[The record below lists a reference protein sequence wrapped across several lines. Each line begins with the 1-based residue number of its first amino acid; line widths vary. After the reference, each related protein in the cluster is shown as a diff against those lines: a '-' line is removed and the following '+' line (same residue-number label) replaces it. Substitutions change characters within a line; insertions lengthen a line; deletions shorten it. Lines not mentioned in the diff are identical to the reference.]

1 MVGKLRVSMK
11 FLPIIYCCV
20 IKILPKLRSL
30 KYQLFYCILC
40 GSTQIGLKRPIT
52 LLHAAPTRAAWYS
65 QASGLAYRLQS
76 VPWWEWLQGW
86 AGLGHQH
93 FQTGRGPIDFSC
105 SVPRWQET
113 GGGNCI
119 KVQNCHH
126 VTDAIVYW
134 SKNSQASPDSRSGR
148 QTSLAITFGGRLV
161 CRPKRGRDCWW
172 PSWRQASMMVAKMVM
187 MVMLFE
193 GSIWSDKLFKGKAR

>member
-1 MVGKLRVSMK
+1 MK
-11 FLPIIYCCV
+11 FLTIIYCYV

-40 GSTQIGLKRPIT
+40 GSTQIGLKRQLHCYIPPWLGPLDIPKHLGLPIGSSLFSLT
-52 LLHAAPTRAAWYS
+52 
-65 QASGLAYRLQS
+65 S

-93 FQTGRGPIDFSC
+93 FQTGWGPIDFSC

-113 GGGNCI
+113 GGGDCI

-126 VTDAIVYW
+126 VIDAIVYW

-148 QTSLAITFGGRLV
+148 KTSLAIIFGGRLV
-161 CRPKRGRDCWW
+161 CRSKRGRDCWW
-172 PSWRQASMMVAKMVM
+172 PSWR
-187 MVMLFE
+187 
-193 GSIWSDKLFKGKAR
+193 